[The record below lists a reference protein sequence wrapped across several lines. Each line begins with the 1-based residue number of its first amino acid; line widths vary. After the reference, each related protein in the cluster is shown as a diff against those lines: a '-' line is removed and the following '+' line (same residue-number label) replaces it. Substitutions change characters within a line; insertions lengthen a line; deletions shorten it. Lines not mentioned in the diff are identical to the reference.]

1 MPKIFFIVTRK
12 LRNLIFVFQQ
22 IKTLC
27 MRKNLLSAVFLF
39 GTISLTSIT
48 YSQND
53 RFAFAI
59 TDLQQ
64 TGSGWNALRKLDL
77 NSGEFSSVLL
87 NGSDA
92 SIAVYDVST
101 RKQWKAIADAKFGNY
116 MQTPFNTGVAAM
128 AYDKK
133 NNRLYFTPMFI
144 DQLRYID
151 LKSMKVYYVTDQSFT
166 KLGSMHND
174 EGKII
179 TRMTINPDG
188 TGYAVSNDANTFIRF
203 TTGKKL
209 QITQLGS
216 LVDDPSNGGVSIHN
230 RCSSWGGDMVADDEG
245 NLYILSSRNSVYK
258 IDVETKAAKLVGY
271 MKGLPQDFTTNGAV
285 VTSEGK
291 VLVSSAVNG
300 NAYFL
305 VDPKDWSAIQYKAK
319 AGIFRSSDLA
329 NSNYLQ
335 TKPKNTTPSEIM
347 TRRVPDNIAAQSKV
361 SIYPNPVTSNQFTL
375 QFGKIAAGNY
385 NIEMTNVMGQMV
397 MQRTVNVQAEDQVE
411 TISIKSTLARGVYLV
426 KVVGADKISVLNQKL
441 VVQ

>member
-1 MPKIFFIVTRK
+1 
-12 LRNLIFVFQQ
+12 
-22 IKTLC
+22 
-27 MRKNLLSAVFLF
+27 MRKNLLFSALL
-39 GTISLTSIT
+39 ISILSFSIVT

-59 TDLQQ
+59 TDLQA

-77 NSGEFSSVLL
+77 KTGEFTTVLL

-92 SIAVYDVST
+92 TLTAYDVTT
-101 RKQWKAIADAKFGNY
+101 RKAWKAMPDVKFGDY
-116 MQTPFNTGVAAM
+116 MQAPFSTGVAAM
-128 AYDKK
+128 SYDKK

-144 DQLRYID
+144 DQLRYVD
-151 LKSMKVYYVTDQSFT
+151 LKTMKVFYVTDQSFT

-174 EGKII
+174 EGKVI
-179 TRMTINPDG
+179 TRMVINPDG

-209 QITQLGS
+209 EITQLGS

-230 RCSSWGGDMVADDEG
+230 KCSSWGGDMIADNEG
-245 NLYILSSRNSVYK
+245 KLYILSARNSVYK
-258 IDVETKAAKLVGY
+258 IDVETKAAILLGY
-271 MKGLPQDFTTNGAV
+271 IKGLPQDFTTNGAV
-285 VTSEGK
+285 VTTEGK

-305 VDPKDWSAIQYKAK
+305 VDPKDWSATQYESK

-335 TKPKNTTPSEIM
+335 TKPKNLTQSEII
-347 TRRVPDNIAAQSKV
+347 TRKVPDNIITASKIQ
-361 SIYPNPVTSNQFTL
+361 IYPNPANNQFTL
-375 QFGKIAAGNY
+375 QFGKIPTGNY
-385 NIEMTNVMGQMV
+385 NIEMTNAIGQIV
-397 MQRTVNVQAEDQVE
+397 VQRAVNVQSEDQVE
-411 TISIKSTLARGVYLV
+411 TFSIKSSMARGVYLI
-426 KVVGADKISVLNQKL
+426 KVSGRNHESVLSQKL

>member
-1 MPKIFFIVTRK
+1 
-12 LRNLIFVFQQ
+12 
-22 IKTLC
+22 
-27 MRKNLLSAVFLF
+27 MRKFLLSSTLLL
-39 GTISLTSIT
+39 GIISLTTIT
-48 YSQND
+48 NAQTD
-53 RFAFAI
+53 RFAFAV
-59 TDLQQ
+59 TDLQS

-77 NSGEFSSVLL
+77 KSGEFSTVLL
-87 NGSDA
+87 NGADA
-92 SIAVYDVST
+92 NITAYDVNT
-101 RKQWKAIADAKFGNY
+101 RKPWQALPDSRYGNI
-116 MQTPFNTGVAAM
+116 MNTPFSTGVAAM

-133 NNRLYFTPMFI
+133 NNRLYFTPMFV

-151 LKSMKVYYVTDQSFT
+151 LKSMRVFYVTDQSFT

-230 RCSSWGGDMVADDEG
+230 KCSSWGGDMIADDEG

-258 IDVETKAAKLVGY
+258 IDVETKAAKLLGY
-271 MKGLPQDFTTNGAV
+271 IKGLPQDFTTNGAV
-285 VTSEGK
+285 VTAEGK

-305 VDPKDWSAIQYKAK
+305 VDPQDWTATQYQSK

-335 TKPKNTTPSEIM
+335 TKPKNTTQSEIV
-347 TRRVPDNIAAQSKV
+347 TRKAPDNIIAASKIQ
-361 SIYPNPVTSNQFTL
+361 IYPNPVTNNQFTL
-375 QFGKIAAGNY
+375 QFGRIAVGNY
-385 NIEMTNVMGQMV
+385 NVEMTNVMGQVV

-411 TISIKSTLARGVYLV
+411 NISIKSSLARGVYLV
-426 KVVGADKISVLNQKL
+426 KVVGADKISVLSQKL

>member
-1 MPKIFFIVTRK
+1 
-12 LRNLIFVFQQ
+12 
-22 IKTLC
+22 
-27 MRKNLLSAVFLF
+27 MRKNLLSATLLL
-39 GTISLTSIT
+39 GAISFSLLINA
-48 YSQND
+48 QND

-59 TDLQQ
+59 TDLQS

-77 NSGEFSSVLL
+77 NSGEFSTVLL

-92 SIAVYDVST
+92 AIPGYDVST
-101 RKQWKAIADAKFGNY
+101 RKIVKAMPDVKFGDY
-116 MQTPFNTGVAAM
+116 MLVPFSTGVAAM

-151 LKSMKVYYVTDQSFT
+151 LKSMKVFYVTDQAFT

-188 TGYAVSNDANTFIRF
+188 TGYAISNDANTFIRF

-230 RCSSWGGDMVADDEG
+230 RCSSWGGDMIADDEG

-258 IDVETKAAKLVGY
+258 VDVETKAAKLLGY
-271 MKGLPQDFTTNGAV
+271 IQGLPQDFTTNGAV
-285 VTSEGK
+285 VTAEGK
-291 VLVSSAVNG
+291 ILVSSAVNG
-300 NAYFL
+300 NGYFL
-305 VDPKDWSAIQYKAK
+305 VDPKDWKATLYESK
-319 AGIFRSSDLA
+319 SGIFRSSDLA

-335 TKPKNTTPSEIM
+335 TKPKNTTQSELV
-347 TRRVPDNIAAQSKV
+347 TRKAPDNIIAASKIQ
-361 SIYPNPVTSNQFTL
+361 IYPNPVTNNQFTL
-375 QFGKIAAGNY
+375 QFGRIAAGNY
-385 NIEMTNVMGQMV
+385 NVEMTNVMGQV
-397 MQRTVNVQAEDQVE
+397 IMQRTVNVQAEDQVE
-411 TISIKSTLARGVYLV
+411 TISIKSTIARGVYLV
-426 KVVGADKISVLNQKL
+426 KVVGADKVSVLNQKL

>member
-1 MPKIFFIVTRK
+1 
-12 LRNLIFVFQQ
+12 
-22 IKTLC
+22 
-27 MRKNLLSAVFLF
+27 MRKNLLSSALLL
-39 GTISLTSIT
+39 GTISVSSFI
-48 YSQND
+48 YAQND

-59 TDLQQ
+59 TDLQA

-77 NSGEFSSVLL
+77 KTGEFTTVLL

-92 SIAVYDVST
+92 SVTAYDVST
-101 RKQWKAIADAKFGNY
+101 KKVWKALPGVQFGDQ
-116 MQTPFNTGVAAM
+116 MQIPFSTGVAAM

-144 DQLRYID
+144 DQLRYVD
-151 LKSMKVYYVTDQSFT
+151 LKTMKVFYVTDQSFT

-174 EGKII
+174 EGKVI
-179 TRMTINPDG
+179 TRMVINPDG

-209 QITQLGS
+209 EITQLGS

-230 RCSSWGGDMVADDEG
+230 RCSSWGGDMIADNEG
-245 NLYILSSRNSVYK
+245 KLYILSARNSVYK
-258 IDVETKAAKLVGY
+258 IDVETKAATLLGY
-271 MKGLPQDFTTNGAV
+271 IKGLPQDFTTNGAV
-285 VTSEGK
+285 VTTEGK

-305 VDPKDWSAIQYKAK
+305 VDPKDWSAIQYESK

-335 TKPKNTTPSEIM
+335 TKPKNKTLSEIV
-347 TRRVPDNIAAQSKV
+347 TRKIPDNIIAASKIQV
-361 SIYPNPVTSNQFTL
+361 YPNPANDQFTL
-375 QFGKIAAGNY
+375 QFGKIPTGNY
-385 NIEMTNVMGQMV
+385 NIEMTNVTGQIV
-397 MQRTVNVQAEDQVE
+397 MQRAVNVQSEDQVE
-411 TISIKSTLARGVYLV
+411 NITIKSSMARGVYLI
-426 KVVGADKISVLNQKL
+426 KVSSSNKESVHSQKL

>member
-1 MPKIFFIVTRK
+1 
-12 LRNLIFVFQQ
+12 
-22 IKTLC
+22 
-27 MRKNLLSAVFLF
+27 MRKNLLSAALLL
-39 GTISLTSIT
+39 GTIGLSTFIQA
-48 YSQND
+48 QND

-77 NSGEFSSVLL
+77 KSGEFTQVLL

-92 SIAVYDVST
+92 NVAAYDVNT
-101 RKQWKAIADAKFGNY
+101 RKAWKEIPDVKYGNF
-116 MQTPFNTGVAAM
+116 MQAPFSTGVAAM

-151 LKSMKVYYVTDQSFT
+151 LKSMKVFYVTDQAFT

-174 EGKII
+174 EAKVI
-179 TRMTINPDG
+179 TRMVINPDG

-230 RCSSWGGDMVADDEG
+230 RCSSWGGDMIADDEG
-245 NLYILSSRNSVYK
+245 NLYILSARNSVYK
-258 IDVETKAAKLVGY
+258 VDVETKAAKLLGY
-271 MKGLPQDFTTNGAV
+271 IQGLPQDFTTNGAV
-285 VTSEGK
+285 VTTEGK
-291 VLVSSAVNG
+291 ILVSSAVNG

-305 VDPKDWSAIQYKAK
+305 VDPKDWKATQYQAA

-335 TKPKNTTPSEIM
+335 TKPKAVEEIA
-347 TRRVPDNIAAQSKV
+347 TRKMPDNIIAASKIQV
-361 SIYPNPVTSNQFTL
+361 YPNPVTNNQFTL
-375 QFGKIAAGNY
+375 QFGKVAAGNY
-385 NIEMTNVMGQMV
+385 NLEMTNVMGQIV
-397 MQRTVNVQAEDQVE
+397 MQRAVYVQAEDQVE
-411 TISIKSTLARGVYLV
+411 TISIKSTMARGVYLI
-426 KVVGADKISVLNQKL
+426 KVNSADKTSVYSQKL

>member
-1 MPKIFFIVTRK
+1 
-12 LRNLIFVFQQ
+12 
-22 IKTLC
+22 
-27 MRKNLLSAVFLF
+27 MRKNLLSATLLIATTSF
-39 GTISLTSIT
+39 TSIIQA
-48 YSQND
+48 QND

-59 TDLQQ
+59 TDLQS

-77 NSGEFSSVLL
+77 KSGEFTPVLL

-92 SIAVYDVST
+92 TITPYDVNT
-101 RKQWKAIADAKFGNY
+101 RKAWKEIPDVKFGNF
-116 MQTPFNTGVAAM
+116 MQAPFSTGVAAM

-144 DQLRYID
+144 DQLRYVD
-151 LKSMKVYYVTDQSFT
+151 LKSMKVFYVTDQSFT
-166 KLGSMHND
+166 RLGSMHND

-179 TRMTINPDG
+179 TRMVINPDG

-230 RCSSWGGDMVADDEG
+230 RCSSWGGDMIADDEG

-258 IDVETKAAKLVGY
+258 VDVETKAAKLLGY
-271 MKGLPQDFTTNGAV
+271 IKGLPQDFTTNGAV
-285 VTSEGK
+285 VTTEGK

-305 VDPKDWSAIQYKAK
+305 IDPKDWSATQYESK

-335 TKPKNTTPSEIM
+335 TKPKNTTQSEIV
-347 TRRVPDNIAAQSKV
+347 TRKVPDNIIAASKIQ
-361 SIYPNPVTSNQFTL
+361 IYPNPVTNNQFTL
-375 QFGKIAAGNY
+375 QFGKVAAGNY
-385 NIEMTNVMGQMV
+385 NIEMTNVTGQIV
-397 MQRTVNVQAEDQVE
+397 MQRGVNVQSEDQVE
-411 TISIKSTLARGVYLV
+411 TISIKSSLARGVYLV
-426 KVVGADKISVLNQKL
+426 KVTGRNNESVLSQKL

>member
-1 MPKIFFIVTRK
+1 
-12 LRNLIFVFQQ
+12 
-22 IKTLC
+22 
-27 MRKNLLSAVFLF
+27 MRKNLLSATLLF
-39 GTISLTSIT
+39 GTITLTSIT
-48 YSQND
+48 NAQTD
-53 RFAFAI
+53 RFAFAV
-59 TDLQQ
+59 TDLQS

-77 NSGEFSSVLL
+77 KSGEFSTVLL
-87 NGSDA
+87 NGADA
-92 SIAVYDVST
+92 NITAYDVNT
-101 RKQWKAIADAKFGNY
+101 RRPWQALPDSRFGNI
-116 MQTPFNTGVAAM
+116 MNTPFSTGVAAM

-144 DQLRYID
+144 DQLRYVD
-151 LKSMKVYYVTDQSFT
+151 LKSMKVFYVTDQSFT

-230 RCSSWGGDMVADDEG
+230 KCSSWGGDMIADDEG

-258 IDVETKAAKLVGY
+258 IDVETKAAKLLGY
-271 MKGLPQDFTTNGAV
+271 IKGLPQDFTTNGAV

-305 VDPKDWSAIQYKAK
+305 VDPKDWTATQYESK

-329 NSNYLQ
+329 NSNFLQ
-335 TKPKNTTPSEIM
+335 TKPKNTTQSEIV
-347 TRRVPDNIAAQSKV
+347 TRKAPDNIIAASKIQ
-361 SIYPNPVTSNQFTL
+361 IYPNPVGNNQFTL
-375 QFGKIAAGNY
+375 QFGRIAAGNY
-385 NIEMTNVMGQMV
+385 NVELTNVMGQVV
-397 MQRTVNVQAEDQVE
+397 MQRTVNVQSEDQVE
-411 TISIKSTLARGVYLV
+411 TISIKSTVARGVYLV
-426 KVVGADKISVLNQKL
+426 KVVGADKISVLSQKL

>member
-1 MPKIFFIVTRK
+1 
-12 LRNLIFVFQQ
+12 
-22 IKTLC
+22 
-27 MRKNLLSAVFLF
+27 MRKNLLSSALLL
-39 GTISLTSIT
+39 GTLSFSLVT

-59 TDLQQ
+59 TDLQS

-77 NSGEFSSVLL
+77 KSGEFTTVLL

-92 SIAVYDVST
+92 SLTAYDVST
-101 RKQWKAIADAKFGNY
+101 RKAWKAMPDVQFGDY
-116 MQTPFNTGVAAM
+116 MQAPFSTGVAAM

-144 DQLRYID
+144 DQLRYVD
-151 LKSMKVYYVTDQSFT
+151 LKSMKVFYVTDQSFT
-166 KLGSMHND
+166 KLNSMHND
-174 EGKII
+174 EGKIV

-230 RCSSWGGDMVADDEG
+230 KCSSWGGDMIADDEG

-258 IDVETKAAKLVGY
+258 IDVETKAAKLLGY
-271 MKGLPQDFTTNGAV
+271 IKGLPQDFTTNGAV
-285 VTSEGK
+285 VTTEGK

-305 VDPKDWSAIQYKAK
+305 VDPKDWTATQYASK

-335 TKPKNTTPSEIM
+335 TKPKNTTQSEIV
-347 TRRVPDNIAAQSKV
+347 TRKAPDNFIAQSKI
-361 SIYPNPVTSNQFTL
+361 SIYPNPVTNNQFTL

-385 NIEMTNVMGQMV
+385 DIELTNVTGQVV
-397 MQRTVNVQAEDQVE
+397 MQRAVNVQSEDQVE
-411 TISIKSTLARGVYLV
+411 TISIKSSFARGVYLV
-426 KVVGADKISVLNQKL
+426 KVTGRNHESVLSQKL

>member
-1 MPKIFFIVTRK
+1 
-12 LRNLIFVFQQ
+12 
-22 IKTLC
+22 
-27 MRKNLLSAVFLF
+27 MRKNLLSSALLL
-39 GTISLTSIT
+39 GTLSFSVIT

-59 TDLQQ
+59 TDLQS

-77 NSGEFSSVLL
+77 KSGEFTQVLL

-92 SIAVYDVST
+92 TVPASDVST
-101 RKQWKAIADAKFGNY
+101 RKAWKAIPDLKFGDY
-116 MQTPFNTGVAAM
+116 MQAPFSTGVAAM

-151 LKSMKVYYVTDQSFT
+151 LKTMKVFYVTDQSFT

-188 TGYAVSNDANTFIRF
+188 TGYAVSNDGNTFIRF

-216 LVDDPSNGGVSIHN
+216 LVDDPSNGGVSLHN
-230 RCSSWGGDMVADDEG
+230 KCSSWGGDMIADDEG

-258 IDVETKAAKLVGY
+258 IDVATKAAKLLGY
-271 MKGLPQDFTTNGAV
+271 IKGLPQDFTTNGAV
-285 VTSEGK
+285 VTTEGK

-305 VDPKDWSAIQYKAK
+305 VDPKDWTATQYESK

-335 TKPKNTTPSEIM
+335 TRPKNTTESEIV
-347 TRRVPDNIAAQSKV
+347 TRKAPDNLIAQSKI
-361 SIYPNPVTSNQFTL
+361 SIYPNPVTNNQFTL
-375 QFGKIAAGNY
+375 QFGKIPAGNY
-385 NIEMTNVMGQMV
+385 DIEMTNVTGQVV
-397 MQRTVNVQAEDQVE
+397 MQRAVNVQSEDQVE
-411 TISIKSTLARGVYLV
+411 NISIKSSFARGVYLV
-426 KVVGADKISVLNQKL
+426 KVTGRNNESVLSQKL

>member
-1 MPKIFFIVTRK
+1 
-12 LRNLIFVFQQ
+12 
-22 IKTLC
+22 
-27 MRKNLLSAVFLF
+27 MRKSLLSVTLLLGA
-39 GTISLTSIT
+39 ISVTSIINAQT
-48 YSQND
+48 D

-59 TDLQQ
+59 TDLQS

-77 NSGEFSSVLL
+77 KSGEFSTVLL

-92 SIAVYDVST
+92 ATPAYDVST
-101 RKQWKAIADAKFGNY
+101 RKPVKAMPDVKFGDY
-116 MQTPFNTGVAAM
+116 MLVPFSTGVAAM

-151 LKSMKVYYVTDQSFT
+151 LKSMKVFYVNDQSFT

-188 TGYAVSNDANTFIRF
+188 TGYAVSNDGNTFIRF

-230 RCSSWGGDMVADDEG
+230 KCSSWGGDMIADDEG

-258 IDVETKAAKLVGY
+258 IDVETKAAKLLGY
-271 MKGLPQDFTTNGAV
+271 IKGLPQDFTTNGAV
-285 VTSEGK
+285 VTVEGK

-305 VDPKDWSAIQYKAK
+305 VDPTDWTATQYQSK

-329 NSNYLQ
+329 NSNFLQ
-335 TKPKNTTPSEIM
+335 TKPKNTTQSEIV
-347 TRRVPDNIAAQSKV
+347 TRKAPDNLIAASKIQ
-361 SIYPNPVTSNQFTL
+361 IYPNPVTHNQFTL
-375 QFGKIAAGNY
+375 QFGKITAGNY
-385 NIEMTNVMGQMV
+385 NVEMTNVMGQVV

-411 TISIKSTLARGVYLV
+411 TISIRSTVARGVYLV
-426 KVVGADKISVLNQKL
+426 KVVGADKVSVLNQKL

>member
-1 MPKIFFIVTRK
+1 
-12 LRNLIFVFQQ
+12 
-22 IKTLC
+22 
-27 MRKNLLSAVFLF
+27 MRKSLLSATLLL
-39 GTISLTSIT
+39 GTITLTSIT
-48 YSQND
+48 NAQTD

-59 TDLQQ
+59 TDLQS

-77 NSGEFSSVLL
+77 KSGEFSTVLL
-87 NGSDA
+87 NGVDA
-92 SIAVYDVST
+92 NITAYDVNS
-101 RKQWKAIADAKFGNY
+101 RRPWQALPDSRFGNF
-116 MQTPFNTGVAAM
+116 MQTPFSTGVAAM
-128 AYDKK
+128 AYDKR

-151 LKSMKVYYVTDQSFT
+151 LKSMKVFYVTDQSFT

-188 TGYAVSNDANTFIRF
+188 TGYAVSNDGNTFIRF

-230 RCSSWGGDMVADDEG
+230 RCSSWGGDMIADDEG

-258 IDVETKAAKLVGY
+258 IDVETKAATLLGY
-271 MKGLPQDFTTNGAV
+271 IKGLPQDFTTNGAV
-285 VTSEGK
+285 VTAEGK

-305 VDPKDWSAIQYKAK
+305 VDPKDWTATQYASK

-329 NSNYLQ
+329 NSNFLQ
-335 TKPKNTTPSEIM
+335 TKPKNTTQSEIV
-347 TRRVPDNIAAQSKV
+347 TRKAPDNFIAASKIQ
-361 SIYPNPVTSNQFTL
+361 IYPNPVTNNQFTL

-385 NIEMTNVMGQMV
+385 NVEMTNVMGQVV

-411 TISIKSTLARGVYLV
+411 TISIRSIVARGVYLV
-426 KVVGADKISVLNQKL
+426 KVVGADKVSVLNQKL

>member
-1 MPKIFFIVTRK
+1 
-12 LRNLIFVFQQ
+12 
-22 IKTLC
+22 
-27 MRKNLLSAVFLF
+27 MRKNLLSSALLL
-39 GTISLTSIT
+39 GTLSVSSLT
-48 YSQND
+48 YAQND

-59 TDLQQ
+59 TDLQS

-77 NSGEFSSVLL
+77 KSGEFTTVLL

-92 SIAVYDVST
+92 TMPAYDVST
-101 RKQWKAIADAKFGNY
+101 RKAWKAMPDVKFGDY
-116 MQTPFNTGVAAM
+116 MQAPFSTGVAAM

-151 LKSMKVYYVTDQSFT
+151 LKTMKVFYVTDQAFT
-166 KLGSMHND
+166 KAGSMHND

-188 TGYAVSNDANTFIRF
+188 TGYAISNDANTFIRF
-203 TTGKKL
+203 TTNKKL

-230 RCSSWGGDMVADDEG
+230 KCSSWGGDMIADDEG
-245 NLYILSSRNSVYK
+245 NLYVLSSRNSVYK
-258 IDVETKAAKLVGY
+258 IDVETKAAKLLGY
-271 MKGLPQDFTTNGAV
+271 IKGLPQDFTTNGAV
-285 VTSEGK
+285 VTTEGK

-305 VDPKDWSAIQYKAK
+305 VDPKDWSATQYAAK

-335 TKPKNTTPSEIM
+335 TRPKNTTTSEIV
-347 TRRVPDNIAAQSKV
+347 TKKLQDNIIQGKI
-361 SIYPNPVTSNQFTL
+361 SIYPNPVSNNQFTL
-375 QFGKIAAGNY
+375 QFGKITPGNY
-385 NIEMTNVMGQMV
+385 DIELTNVIGQVV
-397 MQRTVNVQAEDQVE
+397 MQRAVNVQSEDQVE
-411 TISIKSTLARGVYLV
+411 TISIKSSFARGVYLV
-426 KVVGADKISVLNQKL
+426 KITGRGSESVFSQKL
-441 VVQ
+441 EVQ

>member
-1 MPKIFFIVTRK
+1 
-12 LRNLIFVFQQ
+12 
-22 IKTLC
+22 
-27 MRKNLLSAVFLF
+27 MRKNLLFSALLF
-39 GTISLTSIT
+39 GTITFSSIA

-59 TDLQQ
+59 TDLQS

-77 NSGEFSSVLL
+77 KSGEFSQILL
-87 NGSDA
+87 NGTDA
-92 SIAVYDVST
+92 KVVAYDVST
-101 RKQWKAIADAKFGNY
+101 RKEWKAIADAKFGNY
-116 MQTPFNTGVAAM
+116 LQTPFSTGVAAM

-151 LKSMKVYYVTDQSFT
+151 LKSMKVYYVTDQAFT

-230 RCSSWGGDMVADDEG
+230 KCSSWGGDMVADDEG

-258 IDVETKAAKLVGY
+258 IDVETKAAKLLGY

-285 VTSEGK
+285 VTTEGK
-291 VLVSSAVNG
+291 ILVSSAVNG

-305 VDPKDWSAIQYKAK
+305 VDPKDWSATQYQSK

-335 TKPKNTTPSEIM
+335 TKPKNNAPSEIV
-347 TRRVPDNIAAQSKV
+347 TRKSPDNLIAQGKV
-361 SIYPNPVTSNQFTL
+361 SIYPNPVTNNQFTL
-375 QFGKIAAGNY
+375 QFGKVAAGNY
-385 NIEMTNVMGQMV
+385 NIEMTNVMGQIV
-397 MQRTVNVQAEDQVE
+397 MQRAINVQAEDQVE
-411 TISIKSTLARGVYLV
+411 TVSIKSTMAKGVYLV
-426 KVVGADKISVLNQKL
+426 KVNGADKTSVFSQKI

>member
-1 MPKIFFIVTRK
+1 
-12 LRNLIFVFQQ
+12 
-22 IKTLC
+22 
-27 MRKNLLSAVFLF
+27 MRKSLLSATLLL
-39 GTISLTSIT
+39 GTITLTSIINAQT
-48 YSQND
+48 D

-59 TDLQQ
+59 TDLQS

-77 NSGEFSSVLL
+77 KSGEFSTVLL
-87 NGSDA
+87 NGVDA
-92 SIAVYDVST
+92 NITAYDVNS
-101 RKQWKAIADAKFGNY
+101 RRPWQALPDSRFGNF
-116 MQTPFNTGVAAM
+116 MQTPFSTGVAAM
-128 AYDKK
+128 AYDKR

-151 LKSMKVYYVTDQSFT
+151 LKSMKVFYVTDQSFT

-188 TGYAVSNDANTFIRF
+188 TGYAVSNDGNTFIRF

-230 RCSSWGGDMVADDEG
+230 RCSSWGGDMIADDEG

-258 IDVETKAAKLVGY
+258 IDVETKAATLLGY
-271 MKGLPQDFTTNGAV
+271 IKGLPQDFTTNGAV
-285 VTSEGK
+285 VTAEGK

-305 VDPKDWSAIQYKAK
+305 VDPKDWTATQYASK

-329 NSNYLQ
+329 NSNFLQ
-335 TKPKNTTPSEIM
+335 TKPKNTTQSEIV
-347 TRRVPDNIAAQSKV
+347 TRKAPDNFIAASKIQ
-361 SIYPNPVTSNQFTL
+361 IYPNPVTNNQFTL

-385 NIEMTNVMGQMV
+385 NVEMTNVMGQVV

-411 TISIKSTLARGVYLV
+411 TISIRSIVARGVYLV
-426 KVVGADKISVLNQKL
+426 KVVGADKVSVLNQKL

>member
-1 MPKIFFIVTRK
+1 
-12 LRNLIFVFQQ
+12 
-22 IKTLC
+22 
-27 MRKNLLSAVFLF
+27 MRKNLLFSTLLL
-39 GTISLTSIT
+39 GTFCFSLIT

-59 TDLQQ
+59 TDLQA

-77 NSGEFSSVLL
+77 KSGEFTTVLL

-92 SIAVYDVST
+92 SLPAYDVST
-101 RKQWKAIADAKFGNY
+101 RKTWKALPDIKFGDY
-116 MQTPFNTGVAAM
+116 MQAPFSTGVAAM

-133 NNRLYFTPMFI
+133 NNRIYFTPMFI

-151 LKSMKVYYVTDQSFT
+151 LKTMKVFYVTDQPFT

-174 EGKII
+174 EGKVI
-179 TRMTINPDG
+179 TRMVINPDG
-188 TGYAVSNDANTFIRF
+188 TGYAISNDANTFIRF

-209 QITQLGS
+209 EITQLGS

-230 RCSSWGGDMVADDEG
+230 RCSSWGGDMIADNEG
-245 NLYILSSRNSVYK
+245 KLYILSARNSVYK
-258 IDVETKAAKLVGY
+258 IDVETKAAKLLGY
-271 MKGLPQDFTTNGAV
+271 IKGLPQDFTTNGAV
-285 VTSEGK
+285 VTTEGK

-305 VDPKDWSAIQYKAK
+305 VDPKDWSATQYESK

-335 TKPKNTTPSEIM
+335 TKPKNITQSEII
-347 TRRVPDNIAAQSKV
+347 TRKDIIVPGKIQ
-361 SIYPNPVTSNQFTL
+361 IYPNPANNQFTL
-375 QFGKIAAGNY
+375 QFGKIPTGNY
-385 NIEMTNVMGQMV
+385 NIEMTNATGQIV
-397 MQRTVNVQAEDQVE
+397 MQRAVNVQSEDQVE
-411 TISIKSTLARGVYLV
+411 TIPIKSSYARGVYLV
-426 KVVGADKISVLNQKL
+426 KVSGSNNVSVFSQKL

>member
-1 MPKIFFIVTRK
+1 
-12 LRNLIFVFQQ
+12 
-22 IKTLC
+22 
-27 MRKNLLSAVFLF
+27 MRKNLLSSALLL
-39 GTISLTSIT
+39 GTLSFSSFINA
-48 YSQND
+48 QND

-59 TDLQQ
+59 TDLQS

-77 NSGEFSSVLL
+77 KTGEFTTVLL

-92 SIAVYDVST
+92 TMPAYDVST
-101 RKQWKAIADAKFGNY
+101 RKAWKAIPDLKFGDY
-116 MQTPFNTGVAAM
+116 MQAPFSTGVAAM

-151 LKSMKVYYVTDQSFT
+151 LKTMKVFYVTDQAFT

-174 EGKII
+174 EGKVIS
-179 TRMTINPDG
+179 RMVINPDG
-188 TGYAVSNDANTFIRF
+188 IGYAISNDANTFIRF
-203 TTGKKL
+203 TTNKKL

-230 RCSSWGGDMVADDEG
+230 KCSSWGGDMIADDQG
-245 NLYILSSRNSVYK
+245 DLYVLSSRNSVYK
-258 IDVETKAAKLVGY
+258 IDVETKAAKLLGY
-271 MKGLPQDFTTNGAV
+271 IKGLPQDFTTNGAV
-285 VTSEGK
+285 VTTEGK

-305 VDPKDWSAIQYKAK
+305 VDPKDWTATQYESK

-335 TKPKNTTPSEIM
+335 TKPKNTTQSEIV
-347 TRRVPDNIAAQSKV
+347 TRKVPDNIIAASKIQ
-361 SIYPNPVTSNQFTL
+361 IYPNPVTNNQFTL
-375 QFGKIAAGNY
+375 QFGKITAGNY
-385 NIEMTNVMGQMV
+385 NIEMTNVTGQIV
-397 MQRTVNVQAEDQVE
+397 MQRGVNVQSEDQVE
-411 TISIKSTLARGVYLV
+411 IVTIKSSLARGVYLV
-426 KVVGADKISVLNQKL
+426 KVSGRNNEAVLSQKL

>member
-1 MPKIFFIVTRK
+1 
-12 LRNLIFVFQQ
+12 
-22 IKTLC
+22 
-27 MRKNLLSAVFLF
+27 MRKNLLSSALLL
-39 GTISLTSIT
+39 GTLSFSLIT

-59 TDLQQ
+59 TDLQS

-77 NSGEFSSVLL
+77 KSGEFTQVLL

-92 SIAVYDVST
+92 AMPVYDVST
-101 RKQWKAIADAKFGNY
+101 RKAWKVIPDVNLGNY
-116 MQTPFNTGVAAM
+116 LQAPFSTGVAAM

-144 DQLRYID
+144 DQLRYVD
-151 LKSMKVYYVTDQSFT
+151 LKTMKVFYVTDQAFT

-174 EGKII
+174 EGKVIS
-179 TRMTINPDG
+179 RMVINPDG

-209 QITQLGS
+209 MITQLGS

-230 RCSSWGGDMVADDEG
+230 KCSSWGGDMIADDQG
-245 NLYILSSRNSVYK
+245 GLYILSARNSVYK
-258 IDVETKAAKLVGY
+258 IDVETKAAKLLGY
-271 MKGLPQDFTTNGAV
+271 IQGLPQDFTTNGAV
-285 VTSEGK
+285 VTTEGK

-305 VDPKDWSAIQYKAK
+305 VDPKNWTATQYESK
-319 AGIFRSSDLA
+319 GSIFRSSDLA

-335 TKPKNTTPSEIM
+335 TKPKNTTQSEIV
-347 TRRVPDNIAAQSKV
+347 TRKVPDNFIAQSKI
-361 SIYPNPVTSNQFTL
+361 SIYPNPVTNNQFTL
-375 QFGKIAAGNY
+375 QFGKIPAGNY
-385 NIEMTNVMGQMV
+385 DIELTNVTGQVV
-397 MQRTVNVQAEDQVE
+397 MQRAVNVQSEDQVE
-411 TISIKSTLARGVYLV
+411 TISIKSSFARGVYLV
-426 KVVGADKISVLNQKL
+426 KVSGRNNEAVLSQKL

>member
-1 MPKIFFIVTRK
+1 VYEKKSTFFGPS
-12 LRNLIFVFQQ
+12 LG
-22 IKTLC
+22 TL
-27 MRKNLLSAVFLF
+27 SVSSFIYA
-39 GTISLTSIT
+39 
-48 YSQND
+48 QND

-59 TDLQQ
+59 TDLQS

-77 NSGEFSSVLL
+77 KTGEFTTVLL

-92 SIAVYDVST
+92 TLPAYDVST
-101 RKQWKAIADAKFGNY
+101 RKVWKAMPDVQFGNY
-116 MQTPFNTGVAAM
+116 MQAPFSTGVAAM

-151 LKSMKVYYVTDQSFT
+151 LKTMKVFYVTDQPFT
-166 KLGSMHND
+166 KAGSMHND

-179 TRMTINPDG
+179 TRMVINPDG

-203 TTGKKL
+203 TTNKKL

-230 RCSSWGGDMVADDEG
+230 KCSSWGGDMIADDEG
-245 NLYILSSRNSVYK
+245 NLYVLSSRNSVYK
-258 IDVETKAAKLVGY
+258 IDVETKAAKLLGY
-271 MKGLPQDFTTNGAV
+271 IQGLPQDFTTNGAV
-285 VTSEGK
+285 VTTEGK

-305 VDPKDWSAIQYKAK
+305 VDPKDWKATQYESK

-335 TKPKNTTPSEIM
+335 TRPKNTTQSEIV
-347 TRRVPDNIAAQSKV
+347 TRKAPGNIIAASKIQ
-361 SIYPNPVTSNQFTL
+361 IYPNPVTNNQFTL
-375 QFGKIAAGNY
+375 QFGKIPAGNY
-385 NIEMTNVMGQMV
+385 DIEMTNVTGQVV
-397 MQRTVNVQAEDQVE
+397 MQRAVNVQSEDQVE
-411 TISIKSTLARGVYLV
+411 TISIKSSFARGVYLV
-426 KVVGADKISVLNQKL
+426 KVTGRNNESVLSQKL

>member
-1 MPKIFFIVTRK
+1 
-12 LRNLIFVFQQ
+12 
-22 IKTLC
+22 
-27 MRKNLLSAVFLF
+27 MRKNLLSSALLL
-39 GTISLTSIT
+39 GTLSFSVIT

-59 TDLQQ
+59 TDLQS

-77 NSGEFSSVLL
+77 KSGEFTSVLL

-92 SIAVYDVST
+92 TLPAYDVST
-101 RKQWKAIADAKFGNY
+101 RKAWKAMPDVKFGDY
-116 MQTPFNTGVAAM
+116 MQAPFSTGVAAM

-151 LKSMKVYYVTDQSFT
+151 LKTMKVFYVTDQAFT

-188 TGYAVSNDANTFIRF
+188 TGYAISNDANTFIRF
-203 TTGKKL
+203 TTNKKL

-230 RCSSWGGDMVADDEG
+230 KCSSWGGDMIADDEG
-245 NLYILSSRNSVYK
+245 KLYILSARNSVYK
-258 IDVETKAAKLVGY
+258 IDVETKAAKLLGY
-271 MKGLPQDFTTNGAV
+271 IKGLPQDFTTNGAV
-285 VTSEGK
+285 VTTEGK

-305 VDPKDWSAIQYKAK
+305 VDPKDWKATQYESK

-335 TKPKNTTPSEIM
+335 TKPKNLTQSEII
-347 TRRVPDNIAAQSKV
+347 TRKDNIIAAGKIQ
-361 SIYPNPVTSNQFTL
+361 IYPNPANDQFTL
-375 QFGKIAAGNY
+375 QFGKIPAGNY
-385 NIEMTNVMGQMV
+385 NIEMTNTIGQIV
-397 MQRTVNVQAEDQVE
+397 VQRAVNVQSEDQVE
-411 TISIKSTLARGVYLV
+411 TIPIKSSFARGVYLV
-426 KVVGADKISVLNQKL
+426 KVSSGNKESVFSQKL